1 MLIKWF
7 TLIGSLVVA
16 GIFYL
21 TYGTYGTANLYRG
34 FQSFVGFAVIY
45 GFFRMILPFLI
56 TRHVSDLKTKY
67 HLRKVSY
74 VMYLFVLAV
83 ALLSI
88 WVENPQTLLVTYGLI
103 GAGVAVALQDFF
115 KNFVGGIVIF
125 LTSPFNVGDRIEWDE
140 TSGDVIDIGLL
151 STTLMEINEWI
162 QGNQATGRMTM
173 IPNGKILTQSV
184 QNFTKDHDFLWD
196 EIEIPLTY
204 DSDWRKAEQ
213 EVEEIIHE
221 ETREVGELAERQLKK
236 LGGRYYYMQREMEPV
251 TNIRPTDNWVTLQVR
266 YVTHARGRRTLRT
279 HLFRLVVQHIEQ
291 ADDIKIASSTI
302 DIIGMPPLRNA
313 ADEK

>member
-7 TLIGSLVVA
+7 ALIGSLVVA

-213 EVEEIIHE
+213 EVEEIIRE

-313 ADEK
+313 ADE